1 MENERKDAGSGLRCA
16 SQFRSQNRKSFDAS
30 TVTSRGS
37 DRAEQPLSVNEL
49 ELLKPVS
56 RSFYI
61 SIRLLPRALR
71 EPVALA
77 YLLARTSDTIADSS
91 TVAVEKRIEL
101 LDRFAAGIAGKDEA
115 IGRELGEVLAS
126 PQDPSI
132 RAGLA
137 DSASAGLRYDESP
150 GMTEGEKTL
159 LESAEA
165 VLRALENLSPEDQRD
180 VRELLAI
187 ITRGQRQ
194 DLTRWR
200 GGLTAV
206 ANADELR
213 DYTYLV
219 AGCVGEFWTRI
230 CFRKVQ
236 SFTARDEA
244 DMLELGRDYGRGL
257 QLVNILRDL
266 PADLRHG
273 RCYLPEEKLT
283 AHGLRAEELLEPA
296 NETRFRPLYNSYL
309 ERAQAHLLAG
319 WEYTKALPRG
329 CARVRLACAWPI
341 LIGLETLKLLRR
353 ENVLDVLNEH
363 ISQLRKFKA
372 CLEKENYSYLQE
384 LIENANKIKRIIR

>member
-1 MENERKDAGSGLRCA
+1 MENERKGAGSRLRCA
-16 SQFRSQNRKSFDAS
+16 SQVRSQNRKSSDAS

-126 PQDPSI
+126 PRDPSV

-194 DLTRWR
+194 DLTRW
-200 GGLTAV
+200 GGGPAAL
-206 ANADELR
+206 ANAEELR
-213 DYTYLV
+213 EYTYLV
-219 AGCVGEFWTRI
+219 AGCVGEFWTRV
-230 CFRKVQ
+230 CFRKVR

-244 DMLELGRDYGRGL
+244 DMLELGTNYGRGL
-257 QLVNILRDL
+257 QLVNILRD
-266 PADLRHG
+266 AGSDLRTG
-273 RCYLPEEKLT
+273 RCYFPEDELRAANLSASDLLNGPADFLPIYLRWVAEARAGLDAGLEYSIAINPPRVRVATVLP
-283 AHGLRAEELLEPA
+283 AMIGLRTLSLLE
-296 NETRFRPLYNSYL
+296 ES
-309 ERAQAHLLAG
+309 
-319 WEYTKALPRG
+319 
-329 CARVRLACAWPI
+329 
-341 LIGLETLKLLRR
+341 GLEALRTRVKVPRSEIRGMIASTTITLASQSRLRR
-353 ENVLDVLNEH
+353 ARAKL
-363 ISQLRKFKA
+363 
-372 CLEKENYSYLQE
+372 
-384 LIENANKIKRIIR
+384 